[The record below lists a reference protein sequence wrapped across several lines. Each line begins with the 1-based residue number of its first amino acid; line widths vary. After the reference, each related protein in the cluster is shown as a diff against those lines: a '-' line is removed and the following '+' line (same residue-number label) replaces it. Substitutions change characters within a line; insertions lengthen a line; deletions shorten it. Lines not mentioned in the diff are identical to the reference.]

1 MQVLM
6 VGALPKWRDDGHLSS
21 VESQLPYV
29 FVNLDARRQ
38 DLRGRQRQ
46 VRAGSA
52 IRNHLR
58 RHRAADDCRLHR
70 IPTGRFP
77 SPVTTPPGPARP
89 ARNATTGTAPSG
101 GRHPDRVRNNP
112 LAENR
117 PTKTTAHAVR
127 TPTGMRHRS
136 PPRSS
141 PIDAG
146 LLRSRTRVRVEQSRC
161 GQHSIRRRVQ
171 VRVRGRV
178 LRGHPRRRVHDMGNE
193 TVTA

>member
-1 MQVLM
+1 M

-136 PPRSS
+136 PAAFEP
-141 PIDAG
+141 D
-146 LLRSRTRVRVEQSRC
+146 
-161 GQHSIRRRVQ
+161 RRRTAALTYKSS
-171 VRVRGRV
+171 RGTIPMRSA
-178 LRGHPRRRVHDMGNE
+178 LDQAPGTGQGARPGTPRASSTPGSRHGE
-193 TVTA
+193 